1 MIKVADPQT
10 LPMGSN
16 PYIVNNR
23 CRWHRLEL
31 IKDSEMSLDLDE
43 LAVAEEEP
51 MDLAELADE
60 AHELEVALANEADRR
75 RDPDVQRYWDRQRDI
90 AFGISD
96 DIAVLRR
103 MAGR

>member
-23 CRWHRLEL
+23 CRWHRLDL
-31 IKDSEMSLDLDE
+31 IEDSEMSLDLDE

-60 AHELEVALANEADRR
+60 ANELEVALANEAGL
-75 RDPDVQRYWDRQRDI
+75 
-90 AFGISD
+90 AS
-96 DIAVLRR
+96 
-103 MAGR
+103 